1 VLETAGI
8 VHGVRA
14 DRQSLFEFDP
24 QPMEEIKSYSNLVSD
39 QAGSDPG

>member
-8 VHGVRA
+8 VHGVCA

-39 QAGSDPG
+39 QVGSDPG